1 MSSLEPLSPREKKQ
15 VQLASELMDSA
26 IKALD
31 ENILSAYE
39 IIGQLEI
46 TKHLITK
53 IVEENYEAELE
64 FREQKKEDIH

>member
-1 MSSLEPLSPREKKQ
+1 MSSEELLSPREKKQ

-31 ENILSAYE
+31 ESILSPFE

-46 TKHLITK
+46 TKHLMIK
-53 IVEENYEAELE
+53 IVEENYDAEIE